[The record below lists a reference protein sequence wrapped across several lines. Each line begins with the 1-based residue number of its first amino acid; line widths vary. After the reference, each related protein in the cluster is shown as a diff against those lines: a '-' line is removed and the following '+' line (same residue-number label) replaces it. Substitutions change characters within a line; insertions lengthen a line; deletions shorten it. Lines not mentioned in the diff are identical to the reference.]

1 MEVNNTLV
9 DILSEAMYSTVE
21 TNNRAADEFFQKLE
35 EIGIK
40 SNPEGKCDE
49 LATVECVVK
58 GKDDKEYTLK
68 IPKLILMPMPLL
80 HIKEATFD
88 VEGEWEINEEE
99 ITNTINNIAESLD
112 LSPKEIAILDN
123 TKRSLT
129 TARKAFRKAIT
140 VKNLEDKARVSA
152 VKRLS
157 KLSTASIR
165 RMVIEENIPADS
177 KREILNEIRTP
188 IRLAN
193 IDSTSST
200 TTNTTNENQS
210 SNKNKQNIKIRVA
223 VRMEQSDMPA
233 GLSNL
238 IQTVSNCIE
247 VKAPVTEEKPNLT
260 EE

>member
-1 MEVNNTLV
+1 MEASNNTLV

-35 EIGIK
+35 EIGIT
-40 SNPEGKCDE
+40 SGSDGKPDE

-112 LSPKEIAILDN
+112 LSVDEISVLN
-123 TKRSLT
+123 TSKRSLT
-129 TARKAFRKAIT
+129 PARKAFRKAIT
-140 VKNLEDKARVSA
+140 TKNLTDSARISA
-152 VKRLS
+152 VKKLS
-157 KLSTASIR
+157 KLSTANIR
-165 RMVIEENIPADS
+165 RMIIEERIPTAS

-200 TTNTTNENQS
+200 MTNTTSESQS
-210 SNKNKQNIKIRVA
+210 SNKQNIKIRVA

-238 IQTVSNCIE
+238 IQTVTNCIE
-247 VKAPVTEEKPNLT
+247 VKAPVTENESNEI

>member
-1 MEVNNTLV
+1 MEASNNTLV

-35 EIGIK
+35 EIGIT
-40 SNPEGKCDE
+40 SGSDGEPDE

-99 ITNTINNIAESLD
+99 LKNTINNVAESLS
-112 LSPKEIAILDN
+112 LSEAELSVIKQDKPKHLSA
-123 TKRSLT
+123 
-129 TARKAFRKAIT
+129 ARKSFRNVIT
-140 VKNLEDKARVSA
+140 IKNPNDSTRLSA
-152 VKRLS
+152 VKQLS

-165 RMVIEENIPADS
+165 RLIIEEKIPTVS
-177 KREILNEIRTP
+177 KRELLNEIRTP

-200 TTNTTNENQS
+200 MTNTTSESQS
-210 SNKNKQNIKIRVA
+210 SNKQNIKIRVA

-247 VKAPVTEEKPNLT
+247 VKAPVTENESNEI